1 MPIIQAFL
9 LEGRSEEKKAAFIAA
24 VTDAAI
30 ESLGAPRESIRVII
44 TEMPATDYGI
54 AGLSVKQRQSAAAA
68 EQAGSA

>member
-24 VTDAAI
+24 VTDAAVNA
-30 ESLGAPRESIRVII
+30 LAAPRETIRVII

-54 AGLSVKQRQSAAAA
+54 AGKTVKQRQA
-68 EQAGSA
+68 ETAEKQT

>member
-24 VTDAAI
+24 VTEAAVNSI
-30 ESLGAPRESIRVII
+30 GAPRESIRVII

-54 AGLSVKQRQSAAAA
+54 AGQSFKQKQEAAS
-68 EQAGSA
+68 QRDP

>member
-30 ESLGAPRESIRVII
+30 DSLGAPRESIRVII
-44 TEMPATDYGI
+44 SEMPATDYGI
-54 AGLSVKQRQSAAAA
+54 AGKSFKQKQAEAA
-68 EQAGSA
+68 EKQT

>member
-24 VTDAAI
+24 VTEAAV
-30 ESLGAPRESIRVII
+30 ESIGAPRESIRVII

-54 AGLSVKQRQSAAAA
+54 AGKSFKQKQAEAAAP
-68 EQAGSA
+68 SP